1 MHRILQRQLKRTLG
15 LADEKAF
22 DNLLAAA
29 GTLAIQ
35 ADLDPAVARLLEN
48 FGELL
53 KRVEATYEQSDRDLE
68 LRTLSLELSSTELSD
83 ANAQLQQEMGA
94 RTLALQSLH
103 QTLTELLR
111 VQHAGNELPDG
122 KLSNTSSDDL
132 GAVAQMIGTL
142 VRDGE
147 TVRRAL
153 DNQKFALDQHGIV
166 SITDGDGNITYVN
179 QRFTDISGYTL
190 DELVGQNHRLI
201 KSGVHPSAFYQEMW
215 ETVRAGKVWH
225 GELANRKKSG
235 DLYWVAST
243 IVPWLDEQGRP
254 YQYISIR
261 TDITSQ
267 KTIELALDEA
277 RRRELEIGHQ
287 IQRSLLFGDIP
298 EGIVGADI
306 ATYTEPSQG
315 IDGDFYA
322 VHRFGADCFEI
333 LVGDVMGKGVPAA
346 LIGAAIKTNYNQ
358 ILAELL
364 SDQKGQREL
373 PSPAEIVN
381 LLHRN
386 LTHRLIELS
395 SFATLALYRFD
406 LKAGELTLVNAGHT
420 PCLLLR
426 GSSGDVETI
435 LGSNIPIG
443 VVAQEHYV
451 QKTIS
456 ISPGDKLLAYSDGIT
471 ETCNAAGEE
480 FGLDRLIFLL
490 KAASQENMPPATLLQ
505 SMRHQLHTFVGSKRL
520 VDDQTA
526 LFVELCSEQADGG
539 ARACRYPHS
548 MSLPWRFEAIS
559 DLRLAIN
566 KVAIGMPEIQVAAL
580 TLAAV
585 EVLTNAIRHA
595 PHSLKDAAII
605 CRLNCSITQMSAE
618 LIYPSATV
626 FEPSGL
632 LEPDFSGEA
641 EGGFGI
647 FIIHQSVDHVQYT
660 APLPGICAVRLVNQ
674 FPVPDYRVFA
684 AR

>member
-15 LADEKAF
+15 LADEEAF
-22 DNLLAAA
+22 RKMLVAAA
-29 GTLAIQ
+29 TLASQ
-35 ADLDPAVARLLEN
+35 ADLDPAVACLLEN

-53 KRVEATYEQSDRDLE
+53 KRVEATYEQSDRDLQ

-83 ANAQLQQEMGA
+83 ANTQLQQEMGA

-111 VQHAGNELPDG
+111 AQHAGHELVEG
-122 KLSNTSSDDL
+122 KLSNTSGDDL

-147 TVRRAL
+147 AVRRAL
-153 DNQKFALDQHGIV
+153 HNQKFALDQHAIV

-201 KSGVHPSAFYQEMW
+201 KSGVHPSAFYRRMW
-215 ETVRAGKVWH
+215 ETIRAGKVWH
-225 GELANRKKSG
+225 GELANRSKSG
-235 DLYWVAST
+235 ELYWVAST

-306 ATYTEPSQG
+306 ATYTEASQG

-364 SDQKGQREL
+364 SDQKGSKEL

-386 LTHRLIELS
+386 LTHRLIDLS
-395 SFATLALYRFD
+395 SFSTLALYRFD

-443 VVAQEHYV
+443 VVAEEHYV
-451 QKTIS
+451 QKTIQ
-456 ISPGDKLLAYSDGIT
+456 INPGDKLLAYSDGIT
-471 ETCNAAGEE
+471 ETCNSDGEE
-480 FGLDRLIFLL
+480 FGLDRLVGLV
-490 KAASQENMPPATLLQ
+490 KAASQENMPPGTLLQ
-505 SMRHQLHTFVGSKRL
+505 SMRHQLHAFVGSNRL
-520 VDDQTA
+520 MDDQTA
-526 LFVELCSEQADGG
+526 VFVELCSGRADGVTC
-539 ARACRYPHS
+539 ACRYPYS
-548 MSLPWRFEAIS
+548 TSLPWRFEAIS
-559 DLRLAIN
+559 ELRVAIG
-566 KVAIGMPEIQVAAL
+566 KVAAGMPEIELAAL

-595 PHSLKDAAII
+595 PQSLKDAAIT
-605 CRLNCSITQMSAE
+605 CRLLCSETQMSVE

-647 FIIHQSVDHVQYT
+647 FIIHQSVDRVQYA
-660 APLPGICAVRLVNQ
+660 APLPGICAVRLVKH
-674 FPVPDYRVFA
+674 FPAPDCHVFA
-684 AR
+684 VR

>member
-15 LADEKAF
+15 LADEEAF
-22 DNLLAAA
+22 GNLLAAA
-29 GTLAIQ
+29 ATLATQ
-35 ADLDPAVARLLEN
+35 ADLDPGVACLLEN
-48 FGELL
+48 FGEFL

-83 ANAQLQQEMGA
+83 ANAQLQQEVGA

-111 VQHAGNELPDG
+111 VQHAGNDLLDG
-122 KLSNTSSDDL
+122 KAANTSGDDL

-147 TVRRAL
+147 RVRRAL

-166 SITDGDGNITYVN
+166 SITDGDGNITYAN

-201 KSGVHPSAFYQEMW
+201 KSGVHPPAFYREMW
-215 ETVRAGKVWH
+215 ETIRAGKVWH

-373 PSPAEIVN
+373 PSPADIVN

-456 ISPGDKLLAYSDGIT
+456 ISTGDKLLAYSDGIT

-480 FGLDRLIFLL
+480 FGPDRLIFLL
-490 KAASQENMPPATLLQ
+490 KAANQEHMPPATLLE
-505 SMRHQLHTFVGSKRL
+505 SMRHQLYAFVGSKRL

-526 LFVELCSEQADGG
+526 VFVELCSVQADGG
-539 ARACRYPHS
+539 DCACRYPYS
-548 MSLPWRFEAIS
+548 MNLPWRLEAIS
-559 DLRLAIN
+559 ELRVAIN
-566 KVAIGMPEIQVAAL
+566 KVAIGMPETERAAL

-595 PHSLKDAAII
+595 PHSLKDATIT
-605 CRLNCSITQMSAE
+605 CRLNCSTTQMSAE

-626 FEPSGL
+626 FEPSEL
-632 LEPDFSGEA
+632 LKPDFSGEA

-660 APLPGICAVRLVNQ
+660 APLPGICAVRLVKQ
-674 FPVPDYRVFA
+674 FSASDYQVFA

>member
-15 LADEKAF
+15 LADEAALR
-22 DNLLAAA
+22 NLLAAA
-29 GTLAIQ
+29 GALAGQ
-35 ADLDPAVARLLEN
+35 ADLDPAVGCLLGN
-48 FGELL
+48 FGEFL

-68 LRTLSLELSSTELSD
+68 LRTRSLELSSAELSD
-83 ANAQLQQEMGA
+83 ANAQLRQEIAA
-94 RTLALQSLH
+94 RTLAHQSLH

-111 VQHAGNELPDG
+111 VQHADDELVED
-122 KLSNTSSDDL
+122 KLSNTSGDDL

-147 TVRRAL
+147 AARRAL
-153 DNQKFALDQHGIV
+153 HNQKFALDQHGIV
-166 SITDGDGNITYVN
+166 SITDGEGNITYVN
-179 QRFTDISGYTL
+179 QKFMDISGYTR

-201 KSGVHPSAFYQEMW
+201 KSGVHPSSFYSEMW
-215 ETVRAGKVWH
+215 ETISAGEVWH
-225 GELANRKKSG
+225 SELANRNKSG
-235 DLYWVAST
+235 ELYWVSST
-243 IVPWLDEQGRP
+243 IVPWLDEQGKP

-298 EGIVGADI
+298 QGIVGADI

-322 VHRFGADCFEI
+322 VHRFGADCFEV

-358 ILAELL
+358 SLAELL
-364 SDQKGQREL
+364 SDQLHQEEL
-373 PSPAEIVN
+373 PSPAKIVN
-381 LLHRN
+381 LLHRK

-420 PCLLLR
+420 PCLLLH

-443 VVAQEHYV
+443 VLVEESYV
-451 QKTIS
+451 QKTVS
-456 ISPGDKLLAYSDGIT
+456 IRPGDKLLAYSDGIT
-471 ETCNAAGEE
+471 ETCNSEGEE
-480 FGLDRLIFLL
+480 FGLERLVLL
-490 KAASQENMPPATLLQ
+490 VKAASQQKMPPAALLQ
-505 SMRHQLHTFVGSKRL
+505 SLRHQLHSFVGSRSL
-520 VDDQTA
+520 ADDQTA
-526 LFVELCSEQADGG
+526 LFVELCSGQADGV
-539 ARACRYPHS
+539 ACACSYPRS
-548 MSLPWRFEAIS
+548 ISLPWRFEAIS
-559 DLRLAIN
+559 ELRVAIN
-566 KVAIGMPEIQVAAL
+566 KVVIGMPEIEVAAL

-585 EVLTNAIRHA
+585 EVFTNAVRHA
-595 PHSLKDAAII
+595 PHSLTDASIT
-605 CRLNCSITQMSAE
+605 CRLNCSGTQMAVE
-618 LIYPSATV
+618 LIYPSTEA
-626 FEPSGL
+626 FDPSDF

-647 FIIHQSVDHVQYT
+647 FIIHESVDHVQYMT
-660 APLPGICAVRLVNQ
+660 PLPGICAVRLVKQ
-674 FPVPDYRVFA
+674 FSVPDYHVVA

>member
-15 LADEKAF
+15 LADEQAF
-22 DNLLAAA
+22 SDLLAAA
-29 GTLAIQ
+29 GSLASQ
-35 ADLDPAVARLLEN
+35 PDLDPAVACLLGN
-48 FGELL
+48 FGEFL
-53 KRVEATYEQSDRDLE
+53 KRVEASYEQSDRDLE
-68 LRTLSLELSSTELSD
+68 LRTRSLELSSAELSD
-83 ANAQLQQEMGA
+83 ANTQLQEEMGERA
-94 RTLALQSLH
+94 LALQSLH

-111 VQHAGNELPDG
+111 VQHAGKALPEG
-122 KLSNTSSDDL
+122 KLSNTSGDDL

-147 TVRRAL
+147 SVRRAL
-153 DNQKFALDQHGIV
+153 HNQKFALDQHAIV
-166 SITDGDGNITYVN
+166 SITDGDGNISYAN
-179 QRFTDISGYTL
+179 QRFTDISGYAL
-190 DELVGQNHRLI
+190 DELLGQTHRLI
-201 KSGVHPSAFYQEMW
+201 KSGVHSSAFYREMW
-215 ETVRAGKVWH
+215 ETISAGKVWH

-235 DLYWVAST
+235 ELYWVAST

-277 RRRELEIGHQ
+277 RRRELEIGQQ

-298 EGIVGADI
+298 EGIMGADI

-373 PSPAEIVN
+373 PSPADIVN

-386 LTHRLIELS
+386 LTRRLIELS

-443 VVAQEHYV
+443 VVAEERYV
-451 QKTIS
+451 QKTIQ
-456 ISPGDKLLAYSDGIT
+456 INPGDKLLAYSDGIT
-471 ETCNAAGEE
+471 ETCSTAGEE
-480 FGLDRLIFLL
+480 FGLDRLIFLV
-490 KAASQENMPPATLLQ
+490 KAASRENMPPATLLQ
-505 SMRHQLHTFVGSKRL
+505 SMRHQLHAFVGSNRL

-526 LFVELCSEQADGG
+526 LFVELCSGQADGG
-539 ARACRYPHS
+539 ACACRYPHS
-548 MSLPWRFEAIS
+548 LSLPWRFEAIS
-559 DLRLAIN
+559 ELRVAIN
-566 KVAIGMPEIQVAAL
+566 KVAVGMPEVERAAL

-595 PHSLKDAAII
+595 PHSLPDAAIT
-605 CRLNCSITQMSAE
+605 CRLNCSNTQMSVE
-618 LIYPSATV
+618 LLYPSATA
-626 FEPSGL
+626 FEPSEL
-632 LEPDFSGEA
+632 LEPDFSGKA

-660 APLPGICAVRLVNQ
+660 APLPGICAVRLVKQ
-674 FPVPDYRVFA
+674 FIAPEHYVFA
-684 AR
+684 TH

>member
-1 MHRILQRQLKRTLG
+1 MHRILKRQLKRTLG
-15 LADEKAF
+15 LADEEAF
-22 DNLLAAA
+22 GNLLAAA
-29 GTLAIQ
+29 ATLATQ
-35 ADLDPAVARLLEN
+35 ADLDPAVACLLEN

-68 LRTLSLELSSTELSD
+68 LRTRSLELSSTELSD

-111 VQHAGNELPDG
+111 VQHAGTDQLDG
-122 KLSNTSSDDL
+122 KPANTSGDDL
-132 GAVAQMIGTL
+132 GAVAQLIGTL

-147 TVRRAL
+147 RVRRAL

-166 SITDGDGNITYVN
+166 SITDGDGNITYAN

-201 KSGVHPSAFYQEMW
+201 KSGVHPSAFYREMW
-215 ETVRAGKVWH
+215 GTIRAGKVWH

-235 DLYWVAST
+235 DIYWVAST

-364 SDQKGQREL
+364 SDQKGAKEL

-386 LTHRLIELS
+386 LTRRLIELS

-406 LKAGELTLVNAGHT
+406 LQAGELTLVNAGHT

-426 GSSGDVETI
+426 GSNGDVETI

-443 VVAQEHYV
+443 VVADEHYV
-451 QKTIS
+451 QETIL
-456 ISPGDKLLAYSDGIT
+456 INPGDKLLAYSDGIT
-471 ETCNAAGEE
+471 EACNSEGEE
-480 FGLDRLIFLL
+480 FGLDRLVFLV

-505 SMRHQLHTFVGSKRL
+505 SMRHQLHTFVGGNRL
-520 VDDQTA
+520 MDDQTA
-526 LFVELCSEQADGG
+526 LFVELCSGRTDGV
-539 ARACRYPHS
+539 ACACRYPYS

-559 DLRLAIN
+559 ELRVAIN
-566 KVAIGMPEIQVAAL
+566 EVAIGIPEIELGAL

-595 PHSLKDAAII
+595 PQSLTDAAIT
-605 CRLNCSITQMSAE
+605 CRLNCSETQMSVE

-626 FEPSGL
+626 FEPSEL

-647 FIIHQSVDHVQYT
+647 FIIHQSADDVQYA
-660 APLPGICAVRLVNQ
+660 APLPGICAVRLVKQ
-674 FPVPDYRVFA
+674 FSVPDHRVFA
-684 AR
+684 AT

>member
-15 LADEKAF
+15 LADEEALGK
-22 DNLLAAA
+22 LLVAA
-29 GTLAIQ
+29 GALATRV
-35 ADLDPAVARLLEN
+35 DLDPTVACLLEN

-111 VQHAGNELPDG
+111 VQHAGTELHDV
-122 KLSNTSSDDL
+122 KLSNTSGDDL
-132 GAVAQMIGTL
+132 GAVAQMIGAL
-142 VRDGE
+142 VRDAE
-147 TVRRAL
+147 RVRRAL

-166 SITDGDGNITYVN
+166 SITDGHGNITYVN
-179 QRFTDISGYTL
+179 QKFTDISGYTL
-190 DELVGQNHRLI
+190 DELVGKNHRLI
-201 KSGVHPSAFYQEMW
+201 KSGVHPSAFYREMW
-215 ETVRAGKVWH
+215 ETIRAGKVWH
-225 GELANRKKSG
+225 GELANRNKSG
-235 DLYWVAST
+235 ELYWVAST

-267 KTIELALDEA
+267 KTIEFALDEA

-322 VHRFGADCFEI
+322 VHRFGVDCFEI

-406 LKAGELTLVNAGHT
+406 LHAGELTLVNAGHT

-471 ETCNAAGEE
+471 ETCNAEGEE
-480 FGLDRLIFLL
+480 FGFDRLIFLM
-490 KAASQENMPPATLLQ
+490 KAASQENVPPATLLQ
-505 SMRHQLHTFVGSKRL
+505 SMRHQLHTFVDSKRL

-526 LFVELCSEQADGG
+526 LFVELCSGQADGG
-539 ARACRYPHS
+539 ACACRYPHS
-548 MSLPWRFEAIS
+548 MSLPWRFAAIPE
-559 DLRLAIN
+559 LRVAIN
-566 KVAIGMPEIQVAAL
+566 KVAIGMPEIELAAL

-595 PHSLKDAAII
+595 PHSLTDAAIT
-605 CRLNCSITQMSAE
+605 CRLNCSTTQMSVE

-626 FEPSGL
+626 FEPSEL

-660 APLPGICAVRLVNQ
+660 APLPGICAVRLVKQ
-674 FPVPDYRVFA
+674 FPAPDYSSLA
-684 AR
+684 MT